1 MNIKFISKDLFV
13 IKTIINDKMEIN
25 EKCKQLLKNI
35 RKKYIYD
42 IYGTYNVEVY
52 YVNDFITIYVFRKIE
67 EETFNYNCI
76 NINIIKKKNNIPI
89 IFKDY
94 ELVKEYK
101 SLILSPSKIK
111 DKDIL
116 RLCEHYIVD
125 TSIYNENNL

>member
-1 MNIKFISKDLFV
+1 MNIKFITKELFV
-13 IKTIINDKMEIN
+13 VKTITNDKIDIN
-25 EKCKQLLKNI
+25 EKCKQLLKRI
-35 RKKYIYD
+35 RKKYLYD

-52 YVNDFITIYVFRKIE
+52 NVNKFITIYVFRKIE
-67 EETFNYNCI
+67 EESFNYNSI

-89 IFKDY
+89 VFKDY

-101 SLILSPSKIK
+101 SLKLSPKNIK

-116 RLCEHYIVD
+116 RLCEHYIID

>member
-13 IKTIINDKMEIN
+13 VKTIINDKMEIN
-25 EKCKQLLKNI
+25 EKCKKLLKNI

-42 IYGTYNVEVY
+42 IYGTYNVEIY
-52 YVNDFITIYVFRKIE
+52 YVNNFITIYVFRKIE

>member
-42 IYGTYNVEVY
+42 IYGTYNVEIY
-52 YVNDFITIYVFRKIE
+52 YVNNFITIYVFRKIE

-101 SLILSPSKIK
+101 SLILSPS
-111 DKDIL
+111 
-116 RLCEHYIVD
+116 
-125 TSIYNENNL
+125 YNENNL